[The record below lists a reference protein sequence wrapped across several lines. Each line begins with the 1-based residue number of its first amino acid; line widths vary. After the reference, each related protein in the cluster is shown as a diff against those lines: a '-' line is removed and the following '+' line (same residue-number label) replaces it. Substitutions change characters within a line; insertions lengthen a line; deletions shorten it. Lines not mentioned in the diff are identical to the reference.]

1 MKIIS
6 WNINGLVS
14 FVENQSYR
22 EIENIEADVICF
34 QETRTQKKLKTLSGY
49 CHYYNPCEKDGLHG
63 TLTLTKKEPLN
74 VIYGIGKK
82 ELDAE
87 GRVLTVEFQK
97 FFVVN
102 CYVPRAGSLER
113 HEFRRKFDDAL
124 KIFVKN
130 LLDKG
135 KQVILCG
142 DFNVLHEEIDIYPE
156 NEREY
161 YALQGI
167 ISDERSN
174 LENLM
179 EIGFVD
185 AFRFKY
191 PKEKNSYTFWSNR
204 RYKRKENRG
213 WRLYY
218 FFVSKNAAESIKDV
232 KHLTEIYGS
241 DHAPILL
248 EMENF
253 YSDDDLAEICNKTDW
268 IKAEKTLEKYQQAL
282 TRAVREKNPKK
293 I

>member
-1 MKIIS
+1 MKILS
-6 WNINGLVS
+6 WNINGLIS

-22 EIENIEADVICF
+22 EIEKIDADVICF
-34 QETRTQKKLKTLSGY
+34 QETRTRRRMTAVSGY
-49 CHYYNPCEKDGLHG
+49 CHYFNPCEKDGLHG
-63 TLTLTKKEPLN
+63 TLTMTKTEPLN
-74 VIYGIGKK
+74 VIYGIGVK

-87 GRVLTVEFQK
+87 GRVLTVEFPTL
-97 FFVVN
+97 FVVN
-102 CYVPRAGSLER
+102 CYVPRAESLER

-124 KIFVKN
+124 QSFVKN

-142 DFNVLHEEIDIYPE
+142 DFNVLRTEIDIYPE
-156 NEREY
+156 NEREH

-213 WRLYY
+213 WRLDY
-218 FFVSKNAAESIKDV
+218 FFVSKNAVEAIKEV

-248 EMENF
+248 ELENF
-253 YSDDDLAEICNKTDW
+253 YSDDDLAEIWNK
-268 IKAEKTLEKYQQAL
+268 
-282 TRAVREKNPKK
+282 KNFGRISKSINASRSRKKFPKN
-293 I
+293 